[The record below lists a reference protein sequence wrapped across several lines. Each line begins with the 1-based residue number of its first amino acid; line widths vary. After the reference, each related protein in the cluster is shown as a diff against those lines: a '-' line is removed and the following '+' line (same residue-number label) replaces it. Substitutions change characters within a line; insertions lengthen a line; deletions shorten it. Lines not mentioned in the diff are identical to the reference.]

1 MKVGNQI
8 REARKKLG
16 LNMKEFAR
24 RIGVSYLTLYRVETD
39 KVSPSVVLLSD
50 IAHQLNQP
58 LVSFFEDRSNLTIVR
73 AGTAPTVESEKMK
86 LDLLLPK
93 GVIDPGISVSLGETD
108 GGEFISDHSHKG
120 FELAYQILGKTRFRY
135 GKEDWEINE
144 GDLLYFDS
152 SITHSVTA
160 LGHAKFL
167 TIYFRK

>member
-1 MKVGNQI
+1 MKNIQCGRPVFERIGIAAPISADPQDILSNLLGISDCIFLIDKSTRNDINRKMKVGNKI

-39 KVSPSVVLLSD
+39 
-50 IAHQLNQP
+50 
-58 LVSFFEDRSNLTIVR
+58 
-73 AGTAPTVESEKMK
+73 
-86 LDLLLPK
+86 
-93 GVIDPGISVSLGETD
+93 

-120 FELAYQILGKTRFRY
+120 FELAYQILGKTLFPY
-135 GKEDWEINE
+135 GKEDREINE